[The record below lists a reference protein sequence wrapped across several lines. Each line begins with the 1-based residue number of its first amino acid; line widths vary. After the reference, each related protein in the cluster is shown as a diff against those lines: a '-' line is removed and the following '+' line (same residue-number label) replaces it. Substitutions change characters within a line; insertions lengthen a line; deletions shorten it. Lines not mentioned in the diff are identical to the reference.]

1 MKFQTGSRYYNNIVE
16 YINKTIRLC
25 AEHQSPKD
33 RVTSERLYVVVRLVH
48 NRFSRKVVS
57 GYTSQDRHFHRM
69 ADNNS
74 LWSYNKSTCNIIS
87 ETFSDFERVMSLSY
101 RAS

>member
-1 MKFQTGSRYYNNIVE
+1 MINIAD
-16 YINKTIRLC
+16 YINKAIIRLC

-33 RVTSERLYVVVRLVH
+33 RVTSERLYVVVRFIH

-57 GYTSQDRHFHRM
+57 WYTSQDRHFHSM
-69 ADNNS
+69 AGNNS

-87 ETFSDFERVMSLSY
+87 ENFLRL
-101 RAS
+101 